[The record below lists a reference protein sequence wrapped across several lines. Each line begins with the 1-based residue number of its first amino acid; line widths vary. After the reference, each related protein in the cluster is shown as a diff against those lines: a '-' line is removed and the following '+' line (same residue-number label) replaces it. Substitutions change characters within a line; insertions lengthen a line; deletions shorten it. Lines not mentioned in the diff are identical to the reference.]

1 MDRKNCDD
9 MNINV
14 EDYSTDKLLDFLN
27 ESDTYFIK
35 DDKSGIIG
43 NKKTGVMIDKRTGQ
57 KIFDSKN
64 RDSLEIKNYL
74 GNIKYDFLDCKSSI
88 KSLNTSDLKIFEDN
102 SNNSSNNSEKEND
115 ISNLNPFEN
124 NLKNSNLS
132 RDNLRRLLLNRARK
146 VSKKPS
152 DIEIESSLNKN
163 KNLNLSESKDIS
175 NENLSDNSKKLTE
188 DKEEIIDKNI
198 SLEINKKEDELI
210 SDNIGSDEE
219 LLKKI
224 NSKFNNVENEISD
237 IKIEDSHLNDYNFY
251 SFEEFENLNSD
262 MESSKNAAIEV
273 KSEKKKINELDKFK
287 TIMDFEDYL
296 LIMKSDEEILKSPF
310 SDEKIEVPKVVV
322 KEDEE
327 GDSFNPFDT
336 LFEVEEIENH
346 DVNNENA
353 IEEGMLPEFNLNQ
366 TMSKKV
372 SIREVIKNKQK
383 KKQDKKEM
391 QEKLFFETL
400 DERIEQFKNFKENS
414 IDSQGVLNAINMDL
428 NKINSSIK
436 VEFNNLNKRRNV
448 RSKDGSYK
456 KTLNSKDDKFSLQN
470 LLEEIYEEKGE
481 EAKGLDT
488 NELDIDAIKKD
499 LSNNE
504 NTKQIVN

>member
-1 MDRKNCDD
+1 
-9 MNINV
+9 
-14 EDYSTDKLLDFLN
+14 
-27 ESDTYFIK
+27 
-35 DDKSGIIG
+35 
-43 NKKTGVMIDKRTGQ
+43 
-57 KIFDSKN
+57 
-64 RDSLEIKNYL
+64 
-74 GNIKYDFLDCKSSI
+74 
-88 KSLNTSDLKIFEDN
+88 
-102 SNNSSNNSEKEND
+102 
-115 ISNLNPFEN
+115 
-124 NLKNSNLS
+124 
-132 RDNLRRLLLNRARK
+132 
-146 VSKKPS
+146 
-152 DIEIESSLNKN
+152 
-163 KNLNLSESKDIS
+163 
-175 NENLSDNSKKLTE
+175 
-188 DKEEIIDKNI
+188 
-198 SLEINKKEDELI
+198 
-210 SDNIGSDEE
+210 
-219 LLKKI
+219 
-224 NSKFNNVENEISD
+224 
-237 IKIEDSHLNDYNFY
+237 
-251 SFEEFENLNSD
+251 
-262 MESSKNAAIEV
+262 
-273 KSEKKKINELDKFK
+273 
-287 TIMDFEDYL
+287 
-296 LIMKSDEEILKSPF
+296 
-310 SDEKIEVPKVVV
+310 
-322 KEDEE
+322 
-327 GDSFNPFDT
+327 
-336 LFEVEEIENH
+336 
-346 DVNNENA
+346 
-353 IEEGMLPEFNLNQ
+353 FNLNQ